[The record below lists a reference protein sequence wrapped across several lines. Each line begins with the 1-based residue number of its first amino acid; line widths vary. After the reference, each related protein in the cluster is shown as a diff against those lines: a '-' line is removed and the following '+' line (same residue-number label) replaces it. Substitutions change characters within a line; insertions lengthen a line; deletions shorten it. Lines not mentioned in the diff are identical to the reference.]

1 MDTLEI
7 TTETRTLETL
17 EQAAEALKETDSGMI
32 REWLK
37 GLVPEVLGFALQI
50 LFAVVLYVIGS
61 RVKKIPPAL
70 AGKSG
75 CGRWRQTVFRCA
87 VEIFFVFCFG
97 SADFN
102 VIWRDGSF
110 RGCSDW
116 LCGPCAWACG
126 TGKFVKLCRRGLD
139 SSVKTV

>member
-61 RVKKIPPAL
+61 RVIRLARKFLAVGHSVQDFLDAL
-70 AGKSG
+70 CQKVWFGFF
-75 CGRWRQTVFRCA
+75 CLF
-87 VEIFFVFCFG
+87 IFCILF
-97 SADFN
+97 
-102 VIWRDGSF
+102 W
-110 RGCSDW
+110 
-116 LCGPCAWACG
+116 
-126 TGKFVKLCRRGLD
+126 
-139 SSVKTV
+139 